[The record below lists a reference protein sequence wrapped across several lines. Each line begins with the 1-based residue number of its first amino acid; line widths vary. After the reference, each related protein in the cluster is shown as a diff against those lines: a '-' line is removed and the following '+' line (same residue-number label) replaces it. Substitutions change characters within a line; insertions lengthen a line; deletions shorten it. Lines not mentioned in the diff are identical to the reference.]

1 MARMIRTSNNRRM
14 NMKTQNE
21 ISLLADQELDAVVGG
36 RMATGRDPKPCPG
49 GVAGFVHNQVFEG
62 LAIGGGAGLALDLV
76 AIALFL

>member
-1 MARMIRTSNNRRM
+1 M
-14 NMKTQNE
+14 NMNTLTE
-21 ISLLADQELDAVVGG
+21 ISLLADQELEAVVGG
-36 RMATGRDPKPCPG
+36 RIATGMDPKPCPG